1 MITDTKPTLN
11 LAESGNCLKQLLN
24 DVFLG
29 SYKDYIPLIEDKS
42 LDLVITDPPYWHKK
56 SPGKPYSERAT
67 YETESK
73 FANSELYKADGF
85 MMKNMSDF
93 TDKDVELFLNLLKP
107 KMKIMNAYIFC
118 NDTLVPYYCMW
129 AEKNKLL
136 FSILVWEKPLSIINK
151 NRFSQNIEYIVRIY
165 DYGTALNS
173 LKENKFYNKV
183 KKYNIT
189 DKVHPTQK
197 PINLIREIIKLSS
210 KENDL
215 IADFFMG
222 SFTTAVASFKEKR
235 NFIGCEINKEIHKL
249 GNERLKSEVSQ
260 LTFF

>member
-1 MITDTKPTLN
+1 MITDKKQPLN
-11 LAESGNCLKQLLN
+11 LAESGNCLKPMLN

-29 SYKDYIPLIEDKS
+29 SYEDYIPLIDDNT

-56 SPGKPYSERAT
+56 SPGKPYSERST

-73 FANSELYKADGF
+73 FANSDLYKADGF

-165 DYGTALNS
+165 DYGTALNPILLQGVTGLTDWEIYDVTNAVSFGNPTGVSETTSGNYS
-173 LKENKFYNKV
+173 LLAAFVTGDDYTVSVV
-183 KKYNIT
+183 K
-189 DKVHPTQK
+189 D
-197 PINLIREIIKLSS
+197 
-210 KENDL
+210 
-215 IADFFMG
+215 G
-222 SFTTAVASFKEKR
+222 FTGTSA
-235 NFIGCEINKEIHKL
+235 
-249 GNERLKSEVSQ
+249 
-260 LTFF
+260 TFTGA